1 MSVSRR
7 AVAEAV
13 ATAFLLAIVVGSG
26 VMGERLAAGNT
37 AIALLANALAT
48 GCGLAA
54 LIVTF
59 GPLSGAH
66 MNPAVTIV
74 LAVRGDHAWRDVPAY
89 VVAQVAGAVA
99 GVWIAHAM
107 FAMPIIE
114 YSAKARAG
122 LPQMFS
128 ECVATFGLLIVVLRG
143 ARHRPD
149 TVPWTVACYI
159 TAAYWFTASTSFA
172 NPAVTLARSLTES
185 FAGIRPADV
194 PGFVLAQLAGAALAL
209 LLDRFMVPAGSSR

>member
-1 MSVSRR
+1 M
-7 AVAEAV
+7 
-13 ATAFLLAIVVGSG
+13 
-26 VMGERLAAGNT
+26 
-37 AIALLANALAT
+37 
-48 GCGLAA
+48 
-54 LIVTF
+54 
-59 GPLSGAH
+59 
-66 MNPAVTIV
+66 
-74 LAVRGDHAWRDVPAY
+74 PAY

-172 NPAVTLARSLTES
+172 NPAAVFGRMFSDS
-185 FAGIRPADV
+185 FAGIAPGSAI
-194 PGFVLAQLAGAALAL
+194 GFVLSQFVGAGIGACVHRFLDERRRPDGIPNVVEAAGEP
-209 LLDRFMVPAGSSR
+209 RRPSTG